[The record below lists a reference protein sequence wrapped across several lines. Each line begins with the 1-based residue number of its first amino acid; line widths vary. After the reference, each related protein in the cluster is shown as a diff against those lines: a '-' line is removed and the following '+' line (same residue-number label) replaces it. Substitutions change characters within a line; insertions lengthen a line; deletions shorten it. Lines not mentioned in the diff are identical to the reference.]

1 MRLLLLLFLPY
12 VLFASKILSYNVYER
27 SNRVDVM
34 LTFDTPFEGRLSQ
47 VKKNNQTIL
56 KLEGASIEA
65 PKIKNINTS
74 YLHKMTL
81 TPINSHT
88 EIILQ
93 TASDVQ
99 MNASKTSDSYGLRLR
114 FVKASA
120 VSSKKAADSSSP
132 TLSTLSNLPT
142 RASGEF
148 NNAYYVVIAILLLGI
163 ILMLWLKKRMGSAQ
177 AKGKQPWLFKSAPKK
192 EGITV
197 RFQKPLDPKNR
208 VAMLDYEGQSYLV
221 LLGNTNVLLDKYI
234 EGKPVTNE
242 SEFDQILH
250 ANKTE
255 LDSYLQLDPANVEP
269 LQSYKEKAS
278 AQIHELV

>member
-1 MRLLLLLFLPY
+1 MKYLLLLLLPY
-12 VLFASKILSYNVYER
+12 LLFGSKILSYNVYER

-34 LTFDTPFEGRLSQ
+34 LTFDTPFDGKLSQ
-47 VKKNNQTIL
+47 NIKNNKIIL
-56 KLEGASIEA
+56 KLKGASIEA

-93 TASDVQ
+93 TATDVH

-114 FVKASA
+114 FVKGTPISKAP
-120 VSSKKAADSSSP
+120 VKKASVFADSTS
-132 TLSTLSNLPT
+132 LPT
-142 RASGEF
+142 KQANEF
-148 NNAYYVVIAILLLGI
+148 NNSYYIVISILLLGI
-163 ILMLWLKKRMGSAQ
+163 VIMLWLKKKMGLPQ
-177 AKGKQPWLFKSAPKK
+177 AKGKQAWLFKGGAKK
-192 EGITV
+192 EGISV

-221 LLGNTNVLLDKYI
+221 ILGNSNILLDKYSG
-234 EGKPVTNE
+234 GKPVT
-242 SEFDQILH
+242 SQSDFDKVLND
-250 ANKTE
+250 NKSE
-255 LDSYLQLDPANVEP
+255 LDSYLRLDNTEEVEP

-278 AQIHELV
+278 GLIHEPV

>member
-1 MRLLLLLFLPY
+1 MKYLFLFLIPCI
-12 VLFASKILSYNVYER
+12 LFGSKILSYNVYER
-27 SNRVDVM
+27 SNRVDIM
-34 LTFDTPFEGRLSQ
+34 LTFDTPFDGKLSQ
-47 VKKNNQTIL
+47 IKKDNKIIL
-56 KLEGASIEA
+56 KLQGASIEA

-93 TASDVQ
+93 TANDVN

-114 FVKASA
+114 FFKGIPAVKTPAPETNS
-120 VSSKKAADSSSP
+120 VFSDP
-132 TLSTLSNLPT
+132 TSLPT
-142 RASGEF
+142 KQANEF
-148 NNAYYVVIAILLLGI
+148 NNSYYIVIAILLIGI
-163 ILMLWLKKRMGSAQ
+163 FIMLWLKKKMANPQ
-177 AKGKQPWLFKSAPKK
+177 AKGKQPWLFKGNTKK

-221 LLGNTNVLLDKYI
+221 LLGNSNVLLEKFSD
-234 EGKPVTNE
+234 GKPVTTQN
-242 SEFDQILH
+242 EFDRVLDD
-250 ANKTE
+250 NRTE
-255 LDSYLQLDPANVEP
+255 LDAYLRLDNSDEVEP

-278 AQIHELV
+278 GQIHELS

>member
-1 MRLLLLLFLPY
+1 MKYLLLLLLPY
-12 VLFASKILSYNVYER
+12 LLFGSKILSYNVYER

-34 LTFDTPFEGRLSQ
+34 LTFDTPFDGKLSQ
-47 VKKNNQTIL
+47 NIKNDKIIL
-56 KLEGASIEA
+56 KLQGASIEA

-93 TASDVQ
+93 TATDVH

-114 FVKASA
+114 FFKGEPVSQAPVKKAS
-120 VSSKKAADSSSP
+120 VFADSTS
-132 TLSTLSNLPT
+132 LPT
-142 RASGEF
+142 KQANEF
-148 NNAYYVVIAILLLGI
+148 NNSYYIVISILLLGI
-163 ILMLWLKKRMGSAQ
+163 LIMLWLKKKMGLPQ
-177 AKGKQPWLFKSAPKK
+177 TKGKQAWLFKGGAKK
-192 EGITV
+192 EGISV

-221 LLGNTNVLLDKYI
+221 ILGNSNILLDKYSG
-234 EGKPVTNE
+234 GKPVTTQSDFDKVLNE
-242 SEFDQILH
+242 
-250 ANKTE
+250 NKSE
-255 LDSYLQLDPANVEP
+255 LDSYLRLDNTEEVEP

-278 AQIHELV
+278 GLIHELT